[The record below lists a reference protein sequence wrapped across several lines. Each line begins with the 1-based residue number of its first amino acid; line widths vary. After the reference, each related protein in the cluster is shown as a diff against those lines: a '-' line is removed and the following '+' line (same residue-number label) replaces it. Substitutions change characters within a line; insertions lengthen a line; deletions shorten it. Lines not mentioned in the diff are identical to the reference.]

1 MERRQVAL
9 QKVSNGMGISEVV
22 DFVSTEWGCSRR
34 TARRDCHWAL
44 EELQLGL
51 DTHDLAHLI
60 SHMATTL
67 QRVSLKAE
75 MSGQYAS
82 AIGAQR
88 LLYDLLVSRRLDAD
102 AKKAER
108 IANVMTEIGFVQNRK
123 AVGNGNKQRG
133 WWPSDQPDRP
143 NRRF

>member
-1 MERRQVAL
+1 
-9 QKVSNGMGISEVV
+9 MGISEVV
-22 DFVSTEWGCSRR
+22 DFVSAEWGCSRR

-102 AKKAER
+102 AKKLRATVGVTGAETVVL
-108 IANVMTEIGFVQNRK
+108 NQPLVMRWSY
-123 AVGNGNKQRG
+123 ASQRVITV
-133 WWPSDQPDRP
+133 PS
-143 NRRF
+143 

>member
-1 MERRQVAL
+1 MARTTRKERMERRQVAL
-9 QKVSNGMGISEVV
+9 QKGSKGMGISEVV

-108 IANVMTEIGFVQNRK
+108 
-123 AVGNGNKQRG
+123 NGWGYRSG
-133 WWPSDQPDRP
+133 TT
-143 NRRF
+143 RR

>member
-1 MERRQVAL
+1 MARTTRKARMERRQVAL
-9 QKVSNGMGISEVV
+9 QKVSNDMGKPELV
-22 DFVSTEWGCSRR
+22 DFVSAEWGCSRR

-75 MSGQYAS
+75 MSGQYAR
-82 AIGAQR
+82 AIGAQKTLYE
-88 LLYDLLVSRRLDAD
+88 LLLSRKMDHEAD
-102 AKKAER
+102 KASSPGWGYR
-108 IANVMTEIGFVQNRK
+108 H
-123 AVGNGNKQRG
+123 GNTR
-133 WWPSDQPDRP
+133 S
-143 NRRF
+143 

>member
-88 LLYDLLVSRRLDAD
+88 LLYDLLVSRRLGAD

-108 IANVMTEIGFVQNRK
+108 DRIVTWNLGVSLYPS
-123 AVGNGNKQRG
+123 VGVCAMQSQRQ
-133 WWPSDQPDRP
+133 SYE
-143 NRRF
+143 

>member
-1 MERRQVAL
+1 M
-9 QKVSNGMGISEVV
+9 
-22 DFVSTEWGCSRR
+22 T
-34 TARRDCHWAL
+34 
-44 EELQLGL
+44 L
-51 DTHDLAHLI
+51 DTRDLEDLI
-60 SHMATTL
+60 THMETTL

-108 IANVMTEIGFVQNRK
+108 
-123 AVGNGNKQRG
+123 NGWGYRRG
-133 WWPSDQPDRP
+133 TA
-143 NRRF
+143 RR

>member
-1 MERRQVAL
+1 MSA
-9 QKVSNGMGISEVV
+9 
-22 DFVSTEWGCSRR
+22 EWGYSRR
-34 TARRDCHWAL
+34 TSTRDCDWAL
-44 EELQLGL
+44 GELQLGL
-51 DTHDLAHLI
+51 DIHDLAHLI
-60 SHMATTL
+60 SHMAITL

-108 IANVMTEIGFVQNRK
+108 NGWGYRR
-123 AVGNGNKQRG
+123 GNTL
-133 WWPSDQPDRP
+133 S
-143 NRRF
+143 